1 MLEGIEILN
10 QMEIMA
16 IPEWVDTIR
25 TILRILSC
33 SGLVLGWGLLA
44 ACEKKIFSLI
54 SFVFALLSSFTM
66 LGIALNVKNFKEPTG
81 KYEYQVTIDES
92 VSMIEFYERYEI
104 INVEG
109 KIYTIRE
116 KD

>member
-1 MLEGIEILN
+1 MLERIEILN
-10 QMEIMA
+10 KVEIMT

-33 SGLVLGWGLLA
+33 SGIVLGWGLLA
-44 ACEKKIFSLI
+44 CEKRILSMITFAL
-54 SFVFALLSSFTM
+54 ALLSSFTM
-66 LGIALNVKNFKEPTG
+66 LGVALNVKNFKEPTD

-109 KIYTIRE
+109 EIYTIRE